1 MGPTFPS
8 DAFSRSLL
16 ARGIAAVVG
25 LKIAGIVLAFD
36 PTRKL
41 LDAFDLPTAEWSRMT
56 EWLLAALLLLSV
68 ARFGPA
74 IMPRTKI
81 LLLPVVLLS
90 VYAIA
95 AIFAEDRYLAFFG
108 AQGRYLGL
116 TWATD

>member
-41 LDAFDLPTAEWSRMT
+41 LDAFDLPKAEWSRMT
-56 EWLLAALLLLSV
+56 EWLLAALLLLAV
-68 ARFGPA
+68 ARFGA
-74 IMPRTKI
+74 AVIPRAKN
-81 LLLPVVLLS
+81 LFLPVALLR

-95 AIFAEDRYLAFFG
+95 AIFAEDGYLVFFC
-108 AQGRYLGL
+108 A
-116 TWATD
+116 